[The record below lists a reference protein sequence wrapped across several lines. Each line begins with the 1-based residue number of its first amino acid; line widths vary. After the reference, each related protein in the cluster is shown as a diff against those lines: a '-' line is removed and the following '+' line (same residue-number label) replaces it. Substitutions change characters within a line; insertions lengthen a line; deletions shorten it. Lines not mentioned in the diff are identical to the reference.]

1 MKRRILVI
9 GGTAAGPSAASKA
22 KRTDPDAEVIMFEQG
37 DDISSGIC
45 EMPYYVGNV
54 VDDVKKL
61 TSFTP
66 ERLEKEK
73 GVIVRVRHH
82 VDEISPSSRKIA
94 VRNLDSGK
102 VREERYD
109 SLVIAT
115 GSRPRSIG
123 LAGENAR
130 NVFHVKSLEGTIG
143 LKRVLA
149 DEKPGCAVIIG
160 GGYIGMEM
168 AEALAANGLRTTLL
182 HRHNLPMM
190 GLEEES
196 QKAVAVELAAHGVEF
211 VPNVS
216 VQALAHNPGGSVYA
230 VKTAERTYDCD
241 LVVIAAGVEPNT
253 SLAAESGIRLG
264 QHRGILT
271 DQRQTT
277 SDDSIYAAGDCCEV
291 RNLVSNRFS
300 YIPLATTA
308 SKQGWTAGE
317 NAAGGSAVFK
327 GVIRAIGV
335 KIFDLQVAH
344 VGLSSREARE
354 SSFDPV
360 VEHIEAPSKI
370 SFYPGS
376 ERVHII
382 AVADKSSGR
391 ILGAN
396 VYGKEG
402 AIMRANVL
410 AVAIQH
416 GLTADEVSRL
426 DLIYTPPYAPLWDP
440 VLVLGNQLRK
450 RIENEKPGHH

>member
-22 KRTDPDAEVIMFEQG
+22 KRTDPDAEVVLFEQG
-37 DDISSGIC
+37 EDISSGIC

-54 VDDVKKL
+54 VDDVTKL

-73 GVIVRVRHH
+73 GVKVLIRHH
-82 VDEISPSSRKIA
+82 VDEIAPARKKIT
-94 VRNLDSGK
+94 VRNLESGK
-102 VREERYD
+102 SREERYD

-115 GSRPRSIG
+115 GSRSRPIG

-130 NVFHVKSLEGTIG
+130 NVFHVKYLDGTMALKKVLLE
-143 LKRVLA
+143 
-149 DEKPGCAVIIG
+149 EKPVHAVIIG

-168 AEALAANGLRTTLL
+168 AEALTANGMRATIL
-182 HRHNLPMM
+182 HRHDLPMM
-190 GLEEES
+190 GLEEEAR
-196 QKAVAVELAAHGVEF
+196 KAVVAELGAHGVEF
-211 VPNVS
+211 VPNAS
-216 VQALAHNPGGSVYA
+216 VQTLTRTPGGSVSS
-230 VKTAERTYDCD
+230 VKTAEGTYDCD
-241 LVVIAAGVEPNT
+241 LVVIAAGVEPNS
-253 SLAAESGIRLG
+253 SLASESGIRLG
-264 QHRGILT
+264 LHRGILT

-291 RNLVSNRFS
+291 RNLVNNRSS

-335 KIFDLQVAH
+335 KVFDLQVAH
-344 VGLSSREARE
+344 VGLSSKEARE

-360 VEHIEAPSKI
+360 IEHVEAPSKI

-376 ERVHII
+376 ERVHIV
-382 AVADKSSGR
+382 AVADRSSGR

-396 VYGKEG
+396 VFGKEG

-410 AVAIQH
+410 AVAVQH
-416 GLTADEVSRL
+416 GLTVDEVARL
-426 DLIYTPPYAPLWDP
+426 DLIYTPPFAPLWDP
-440 VLVLGNQLRK
+440 VLVLGNLLRK
-450 RIENEKPGHH
+450 RIENEKPRHH